1 MGNLSKIHFQDEDFI
16 RKNSL
21 RCNLFLQVDEKIC
34 RILIVD
40 EEKNIRLI
48 EEQEVEL
55 FLTKDWSFVN
65 LRFAETFITALPETF
80 IFIPEEFENEDTD
93 QGTTVA
99 PFLDSDS
106 RIFNAKIKD
115 TTITTYF
122 TISEKVLDF
131 QKLFSGSQLVPS
143 SNILIQQM
151 LSIPSERVE
160 VIGVNVYENDIELVY
175 VKNEQFIFYN
185 RFPKANA
192 DDFNYYL
199 LSVFEQFAI
208 QAARAQFYL
217 AGDIDT
223 QDEDYERLSK
233 YTAHIYFL
241 ADLNNENAL
250 TVLDGHFSHQFL
262 LLSELSKC
270 V

>member
-21 RCNLFLQVDEKIC
+21 QCNLFLQVDEKIC

-40 EEKNIRLI
+40 QENNIRLI
-48 EEQEVEL
+48 EEQEIEL

-65 LRFAETFITALPETF
+65 LRFAETLITALPETF
-80 IFIPEEFENEDTD
+80 IFIPEEFEDTD
-93 QGTTVA
+93 NDQSIIA

-106 RIFNAKIKD
+106 QVLNATIKD
-115 TTITTYF
+115 TTINTYF
-122 TISEKVLDF
+122 TINEKVLDF
-131 QKLFSGSQLVPS
+131 QNLFSESKLIPS
-143 SNILIQQM
+143 ANILIQQL
-151 LSIPSERVE
+151 LSIPSEKAE
-160 VIGVNVYENDIELVY
+160 VIGINIYKEDIELVY
-175 VKNEQFIFYN
+175 IKNEQFIFYN

-208 QAARAQFYL
+208 QVAHTKFYL
-217 AGDIDT
+217 AGDINP
-223 QDEDYERLSK
+223 QDENYERLSK
-233 YTAHIYFL
+233 YSAHIHFL
-241 ADLNNENAL
+241 ADINKEN
-250 TVLDGHFSHQFL
+250 TPPVLDGSFSNQFS

>member
-21 RCNLFLQVDEKIC
+21 QCNLFLQVDEKIC

-40 EEKNIRLI
+40 QENNIRLI

-55 FLTKDWSFVN
+55 FLKKDWSFVN

-80 IFIPEEFENEDTD
+80 IFIPEEFENKDTD
-93 QGTTVA
+93 QKTTIA

-106 RIFNAKIKD
+106 CVLNAKIKK

-122 TISEKVLDF
+122 TINEKVLDF
-131 QKLFSGSQLVPS
+131 QNIFSESKVIPS

-151 LSIPSERVE
+151 LSIPSGSVD
-160 VIGVNVYENDIELVY
+160 VIGINVYKEDIELVY
-175 VKNEQFIFYN
+175 IKNEQFIFYN

-208 QAARAQFYL
+208 QVAHAQFYL
-217 AGDIDT
+217 AGNIDP
-223 QDEDYERLSK
+223 QDENYERLSK
-233 YTAHIYFL
+233 YTAHIHFL
-241 ADLNNENAL
+241 TDLNNENTP
-250 TVLDGHFSHQFL
+250 TVLDGHFSNQFF